1 MKVLILTSEI
11 QKIEVV
17 ELEVGD
23 RLFDVRIME
32 LGFSDVFLYQKTS
45 VNMKDLETS
54 TKSESNSSSESSSED
69 PRRPEIAKGH
79 KVQDAIIVKHMGN
92 DSLEDREMNGSKEI
106 SKGQNSKKGEILNEE
121 SERENVELVS
131 VGVEEGC
138 SDSSEGD
145 VNFCNG
151 ERVFFPEFEQK
162 KDSKRRYGSLMLF
175 QDKNLYFAS
184 VLSFSRIF
192 NGEFSFCIE
201 AFKLSSRGSVCAE
214 GEFFGVFFSVLMLVS
229 AVLSENDNED
239 LCDFV
244 VRLFVLKYN

>member
-121 SERENVELVS
+121 
-131 VGVEEGC
+131 
-138 SDSSEGD
+138 
-145 VNFCNG
+145 VNG
-151 ERVFFPEFEQK
+151 
-162 KDSKRRYGSLMLF
+162 
-175 QDKNLYFAS
+175 KNKHSNQTWAS
-184 VLSFSRIF
+184 
-192 NGEFSFCIE
+192 
-201 AFKLSSRGSVCAE
+201 
-214 GEFFGVFFSVLMLVS
+214 
-229 AVLSENDNED
+229 
-239 LCDFV
+239 
-244 VRLFVLKYN
+244 RLFRMKLVGWSWLIN